1 VRVEDI
7 GEEFGVKSQPR
18 HGFIMGKYRFV
29 PVEVVDVAGLI
40 PGAHLG
46 KGLGNQFMNDL
57 IRADVLLHIVDL
69 SGSTDAQGNFVGY
82 GKHDPEEDIKW
93 LEEEITLWILGII
106 ERNRKKIEAT
116 IKNSRE
122 FLRIVEEFGSFD
134 NYIWGFVNG
143 KPVVNNWRE
152 SEKLPA
158 ETPLSKKISVDLKK
172 RGFLFVGPIV
182 VYSYMQAVGIVED
195 HYEYCFRK
203 GEI

>member
-1 VRVEDI
+1 LKKRDN
-7 GEEFGVKSQPR
+7 FRKA
-18 HGFIMGKYRFV
+18 FANFV
-29 PVEVVDVAGLI
+29 PEKVAEFDEKMVEKL
-40 PGAHLG
+40 L
-46 KGLGNQFMNDL
+46 QND
-57 IRADVLLHIVDL
+57 
-69 SGSTDAQGNFVGY
+69 
-82 GKHDPEEDIKW
+82 
-93 LEEEITLWILGII
+93 GII
-106 ERNRKKIEAT
+106 RNRKKIEAT